1 MRSVEK
7 KIRIGRS
14 SWHRIVSRASP
25 IPRVAFSFST
35 KKRCR
40 ARFRSKTMARRRRVA
55 VLVDDSPG
63 SMRACRYGAKHLLDK
78 DTDVMLV
85 TAVHDSADTPAVRTA
100 SLGTSETPKARET
113 RPLLHSDRS
122 RTFGFSSFF
131 TDARRAC
138 DRRFTHAR
146 FSSPS
151 SVGPA
156 EKKRS
161 IRSIEHP
168 PTRSHRS
175 RPLRK
180 ASACA
185 STTPRSSWV
194 ATSPPSASRR

>member
-25 IPRVAFSFST
+25 IPRVQRFFRR

-85 TAVHDSADTPAVRTA
+85 TAVHDSADPPAVRTA

-113 RPLLHSDRS
+113 PPLLHSDRS
-122 RTFGFSSFF
+122 RTFGFSSKQTRAGRVTRSADDSRAFF
-131 TDARRAC
+131 
-138 DRRFTHAR
+138 
-146 FSSPS
+146 FSF
-151 SVGPA
+151 GPA

-161 IRSIEHP
+161 IDRSIEHP

-180 ASACA
+180 VSACA